1 MKLLPLLALAV
12 LVGGCVATA
21 ATFTA
26 VEVVAHIEKNQSII
40 DIKRDIPTV
49 WQGVKDELEARGVD
63 TKDFP
68 KADKTGAHYRV
79 GEGYVAVEP
88 HKSYPKEYTR
98 LGTKWKSMKRGDRD
112 VAVEFANAVAMRVGG
127 GSPEVDK

>member
-1 MKLLPLLALAV
+1 MKLLLALAV

-26 VEVVAHIEKNQSII
+26 VEVAAHIEKNQSII
-40 DIKRDIPTV
+40 DIKRDMPTV
-49 WQGVKDELEARGVD
+49 WKGVKDELEARDVD

-68 KADKTGAHYRV
+68 KVGKIGASFRV
-79 GEGYVAVEP
+79 GEGFVAVEP
-88 HKSYPKEYTR
+88 HKSYPDEYTR
-98 LGTKWKSMKRGDRD
+98 LGTKWKNMKGGNRD

>member
-1 MKLLPLLALAV
+1 MKLLLLALAF
-12 LVGGCVATA
+12 LVGGCIATT

-26 VEVVAHIEKNQSII
+26 VEVVAHIEKNQSIV
-40 DIKRDIPTV
+40 DIKRDLPTV
-49 WQGVKDELEARGVD
+49 WQGVKEELEARGVD
-63 TKDFP
+63 TRDFP
-68 KADKTGAHYRV
+68 EADRTGAHFRV

-88 HKSYPKEYTR
+88 HKAYPKEYTR
-98 LGTKWKSMKRGDRD
+98 LGAKWKSMKGADRD